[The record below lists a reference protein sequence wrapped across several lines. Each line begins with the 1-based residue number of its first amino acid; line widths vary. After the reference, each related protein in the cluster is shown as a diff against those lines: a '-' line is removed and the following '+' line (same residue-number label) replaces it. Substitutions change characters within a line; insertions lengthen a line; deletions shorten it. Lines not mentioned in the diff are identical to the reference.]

1 MKNDRGHEA
10 CGGLRRGAGGDVR
23 HDGMHAFAGSTTITN
38 SMLGDANQP
47 AAHDGDDEGDLELVY
62 AIQRDGPS
70 NTAAWTALV
79 SRYQHRLYAVCL
91 RMVNNRDAAADLT
104 QDAFVKII
112 QGLGG
117 YDGRSKLSTWMI
129 RIAMNTCLS
138 HLRAQKHRKHA
149 SLDSLMDSFG
159 EPTRPVQPETK
170 STPKKGTSA
179 RIAGGVAASTGPG
192 GRSSPP
198 ATDPATGGDDPQTVQ
213 NSKLDRLKPQQEGGH
228 LLVFTGPGGAG
239 STGAGGRTADW
250 REQTREQT
258 PDESVSQNE
267 RRRLVAAAL
276 NALPADQRAILV
288 LRDVQ
293 DLDYEQ
299 IAQAMDLAV
308 GTVKSRLFRA
318 RLALREAIESAEAG
332 GSGGAGEVKS
342 QVKHSSPPQLSIES
356 SLASHPVQS
365 RR

>member
-1 MKNDRGHEA
+1 M
-10 CGGLRRGAGGDVR
+10 AGDP
-23 HDGMHAFAGSTTITN
+23 I
-38 SMLGDANQP
+38 QP
-47 AAHDGDDEGDLELVY
+47 APPSPSSHDADDERDLELVRT
-62 AIQRDGPS
+62 IQRDGPS

-91 RMVNNRDAAADLT
+91 RLVSNREAAADLT

-112 QGLGG
+112 QGLAG

-129 RIAMNTCLS
+129 RITMNTCLS

-159 EPTRPVQPETK
+159 EPTRPI
-170 STPKKGTSA
+170 PKESRQEK
-179 RIAGGVAASTGPG
+179 AGSNTNKE
-192 GRSSPP
+192 RSGEVSPP
-198 ATDPATGGDDPQTVQ
+198 AVQSSGAVADSKPPQ
-213 NSKLDRLKPQQEGGH
+213 DGGH

-239 STGAGGRTADW
+239 TGNRTGDW
-250 REQTREQT
+250 REQTREHS
-258 PDESVSQNE
+258 PDEGVSHDE
-267 RRRLVAAAL
+267 RRRLVASAL
-276 NALPADQRAILV
+276 ASLPADQRAILV

-318 RLALREAIESAEAG
+318 RLALREAIEAAEAG
-332 GSGGAGEVKS
+332 GVA
-342 QVKHSSPPQLSIES
+342 SSTKRASPLPIVSTPPTDFRLIDS
-356 SLASHPVQS
+356 SSTT